1 MTLLLFA
8 AALAADRSGL
18 YLPGAAP
25 FSGAEVTLRGGAI
38 GVDSAPAFLSLHAT
52 AALGD
57 RVAVSGSLGMG
68 GSLAGGLALDP
79 LREGTLAARFL
90 VLDGEKVRLA
100 PWVGVGSVSYWADGS
115 QDGALSGFIV
125 GVAGEAGGERAW
137 VDASVP
143 VYGNFAFGSA
153 TWGGD
158 AGTLEVL
165 RLSEVGLNFGLDG
178 HNRVRVGMVSFLPN
192 VGWQA
197 EVGMLT
203 GGLTLRAV
211 PVGDTVQAG
220 LLGEIGLSF

>member
-1 MTLLLFA
+1 MTLLLFT

-25 FSGAEVTLRGGAI
+25 FAGAEVTLRGGAV
-38 GVDSAPAFLSLHAT
+38 GVQSAPAFVSLNAT

-79 LREGTLAARFL
+79 AREGAVAARFL
-90 VLDGEKVRLA
+90 VLDGDHVRLA
-100 PWVGVGSVSYWADGS
+100 PWVGIGSMSYRIGGDP
-115 QDGALSGFIV
+115 DGALTGFVV
-125 GVAGEAGGERAW
+125 GVAGEAGGDGAW

-143 VYGNFAFGSA
+143 VYGNFALGGGQ
-153 TWGGD
+153 WGGD

-165 RLSEVGLNFGLDG
+165 RLSEVGLNFRLDG
-178 HNRVRVGMVSFLPN
+178 HNRLRVGMVSFLPN
-192 VGWQA
+192 AGWQA

-203 GGLTLRAV
+203 GGLTLGAV

-220 LLGEIGLSF
+220 LLGEIGLAF